1 MRKKCFEII
10 RKLSFII
17 YEPFTLWI
25 ALRNA
30 IACFSS
36 LNLSIIF
43 GNKGLNGRI
52 NRSRYYTHRFPPPLA
67 GNGDQWGSSAQ
78 RDCSNEGMIRGRLAW
93 RQGGSSFLPIRIQ
106 SPSEKK
112 WRAARVSPFQF
123 SSSPSKTIVAMKRRI
138 RHLISSN
145 ISNERSWGGRC
156 NNR

>member
-43 GNKGLNGRI
+43 GNNGLNGRI
-52 NRSRYYTHRFPPPLA
+52 NRAIHIDSLHRWPEMA
-67 GNGDQWGSSAQ
+67 T
-78 RDCSNEGMIRGRLAW
+78 NEDRRPNETVRTRG
-93 RQGGSSFLPIRIQ
+93 
-106 SPSEKK
+106 
-112 WRAARVSPFQF
+112 
-123 SSSPSKTIVAMKRRI
+123 
-138 RHLISSN
+138 
-145 ISNERSWGGRC
+145 
-156 NNR
+156 